1 MWQKRLELIYN
12 IWTGLPNWNS
22 SCFFEKRVS
31 NELVNKASLIVA
43 QFLIELIRKLVIE
56 RTWKKHRE
64 MKGTEAT
71 EPPLQGILKLRWQ
84 KSSQMGRLSSPQI
97 AEIKNNKIWLYKNW
111 KRNLSEFA
119 RGGVRARN
127 GLFIRLIIR
136 YPNTFLNHSMIKTS
150 SSLFLRSENIKFY
163 FERCHVQKNT

>member
-1 MWQKRLELIYN
+1 
-12 IWTGLPNWNS
+12 
-22 SCFFEKRVS
+22 
-31 NELVNKASLIVA
+31 
-43 QFLIELIRKLVIE
+43 
-56 RTWKKHRE
+56 

-150 SSLFLRSENIKFY
+150 SSLFLRSENKKILFWKVPCTEKY
-163 FERCHVQKNT
+163 INCHLPARSVAYLGRMPTFMTLHKAVLTRGQIWTQL